1 MKSSRNHINDDFDDY
16 EPYEEKKGRIKRVD
30 SDQHKRREIR
40 NWSKAWNDHTGDADD
55 IDDFYAK
62 PVPRR

>member
-40 NWSKAWNDHTGDADD
+40 NWSKAWNDLSDDADD